1 MYVLRV
7 SSYISIYLPTYLPS
21 YLSICLSVCLSICLS
36 IYLTYYLSIYLSID
50 RSIYL
55 STYLSIYLSTYL
67 PIYLSTYL
75 PTYLSIYLSI
85 YLWARLEVPQSFKEP
100 SVLRCSIQM
109 GGVGCGWSVI
119 TSCRLRGIKDV
130 ATLIFI
136 VVYRWVAGGVGG
148 REVIRSCRGCCYVED
163 VVTLRMLLPSQAWS
177 QVPGTQMS
185 PSQSERCCPT
195 KSLET
200 AFWMWSKEKAICI
213 STMVLWGIMRFQAL
227 HRKRMNSMNPQFQWF
242 LQFRHWMTKII
253 RVKFLNY
260 HANKSQ
266 LCLRRS

>member
-1 MYVLRV
+1 MLLRW
-7 SSYISIYLPTYLPS
+7 SS
-21 YLSICLSVCLSICLS
+21 
-36 IYLTYYLSIYLSID
+36 
-50 RSIYL
+50 
-55 STYLSIYLSTYL
+55 
-67 PIYLSTYL
+67 
-75 PTYLSIYLSI
+75 
-85 YLWARLEVPQSFKEP
+85 LWYTDGWLV
-100 SVLRCSIQM
+100 
-109 GGVGCGWSVI
+109 GWGVG
-119 TSCRLRGIKDV
+119 K
-130 ATLIFI
+130 
-136 VVYRWVAGGVGG
+136 
-148 REVIRSCRGCCYVED
+148 VIRSCRGCCYVED

-195 KSLET
+195 ESLET

-266 LCLRRS
+266 LCFAPKLIDWRYCHVEGMAGNMSKHSKT